1 MLGVNGEDVLAALT
15 MIAILLAVAVA
26 SVVVL
31 WALWVALSVV
41 WRLGFEGRS
50 VAGLWR
56 ASYSDVLPALRVI
69 GWSVVGRRAGAPAAG
84 IADVDSLAGAD
95 VVVVMLHGTAADGTC
110 MRGWMN
116 ALRDGGVEVPVLAPD
131 HGVILR
137 QPAVHGAR
145 IAAFLH
151 GVLAAA
157 PQARL
162 VLVAHS
168 MGGVAARWALAHD
181 PVLQKATFGVVT
193 VATPHHGTGLA
204 ARVPVGP
211 LGSLSWQSQFL
222 SELPPLGQLVP
233 HVVTFASDVDVIV
246 YPTATCHDDAGAGED
261 IVGIGHAA
269 LLTDRAVGQKVAT
282 AVQRLI
288 VDASRQAW

>member
-1 MLGVNGEDVLAALT
+1 MSATV
-15 MIAILLAVAVA
+15 AVAVA
-26 SVVVL
+26 AAVVSAVVAL

-41 WRLGFEGRS
+41 WRLGFDGKR

-56 ASYSDVLPALRVI
+56 ASYGDVVHALRII
-69 GWSVVGRRAGAPAAG
+69 GWSLVGRRAGAPAAG
-84 IADVDSLAGAD
+84 IADVVSLTGAD

-110 MRGWMN
+110 MRGWVN
-116 ALRDGGVEVPVLAPD
+116 ALREQGVEVPVLAPD

-137 QPAVHGAR
+137 QPDVHGAR
-145 IAAFLH
+145 IARFLR
-151 GVLAAA
+151 GVLEAA

-181 PVLQKATFGVVT
+181 DVVRQATFAVVT
-193 VATPHHGTGLA
+193 VAAPHNGTGLA

-211 LGSLSWQSQFL
+211 LRALAWRSDFL
-222 SELPPLGQLVP
+222 AELPPLGTLVP
-233 HVVTFASDVDVIV
+233 RVVTFASDVDVIV
-246 YPTATCHDDAGAGED
+246 YPAATCHDEAGKAQD

-269 LLTDRAVGQKVAT
+269 LLTDRGVTQMIARAVKG
-282 AVQRLI
+282 LI
-288 VDASRQAW
+288 VDASRSAW